1 MMMRFFSTLLLVM
14 SVPTLILTQS
24 EFNVNVVKQK
34 RSTANL
40 EYVMKILEEQGRLH
54 EVDGELLKASHENKG
69 VSLKVDCLCKV
80 NT

>member
-1 MMMRFFSTLLLVM
+1 M

-24 EFNVNVVKQK
+24 DFNVNVVKQK

-54 EVDGELLKASHENKG
+54 EVDGELLKASHENKAEG
-69 VSLKVDCLCKV
+69 SIVKCLWEVDTYFLKILQ
-80 NT
+80 N

>member
-1 MMMRFFSTLLLVM
+1 M

-54 EVDGELLKASHENKG
+54 EVDGELLKASHESKAEG
-69 VSLKVDCLCKV
+69 SIVKCLWEVDTYFLKILQ
-80 NT
+80 N